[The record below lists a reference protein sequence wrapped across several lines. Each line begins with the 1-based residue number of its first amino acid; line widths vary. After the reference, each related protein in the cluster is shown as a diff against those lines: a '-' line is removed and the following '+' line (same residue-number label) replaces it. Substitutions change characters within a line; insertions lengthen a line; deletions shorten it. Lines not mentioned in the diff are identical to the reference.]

1 MFGFNDNLFNGG
13 YKGEKCLLAVQ
24 VGVDVLVVILLLLVP
39 EDLFKTQGNN

>member
-1 MFGFNDNLFNGG
+1 MFDFYDNLFNGG

-24 VGVDVLVVILLLLVP
+24 AGVDVLVVILLLLVP